1 MRWPVELVN
10 IQILDANLLQCF
22 CNARTDV
29 NDAAAMYY
37 TGGQSGEECVQR
49 QLGTLRAGVDEVI
62 TADRTTCLFCFTYMC
77 LSGLSFYLSVGSNLA
92 VQLSP
97 SACP

>member
-1 MRWPVELVN
+1 MRWPVELVH
-10 IQILDANLLQCF
+10 IQILEANLLQCF

-29 NDAAAMYY
+29 NDAAAVYY

-62 TADRTTCLFCFTYMC
+62 TADRMPVVPTCV
-77 LSGLSFYLSVGSNLA
+77 YLCHISIY
-92 VQLSP
+92 Q
-97 SACP
+97 

>member
-1 MRWPVELVN
+1 MWWPVELVN

-29 NDAAAMYY
+29 NDAAAVYY

-62 TADRTTCLFCFTYMC
+62 TADRMPVLPTCV
-77 LSGLSFYLSVGSNLA
+77 YLCHISIH
-92 VQLSP
+92 Q
-97 SACP
+97 